1 MERCPRSSQATAVAA
16 GVAVAVGAGVGYGIW
31 RLQRKRRASA
41 VTAGSGGSRGLRVQ
55 LLYGSMTGTS
65 QRWARQLAEELAT
78 EACLEHESV
87 SVEDLTTFQFDNLLA
102 APARARAA
110 VHSGGWRAAAALRA
124 LLHAAGRPRPR
135 LPREP
140 GGTLAPAL
148 RSARLRQRGVRA

>member
-102 APARARAA
+102 APVPGQPVQVVLVLLSTQADGAPPPPCAHFCTLLEDHVHDFRVSQAA
-110 VHSGGWRAAAALRA
+110 
-124 LLHAAGRPRPR
+124 
-135 LPREP
+135 
-140 GGTLAPAL
+140 
-148 RSARLRQRGVRA
+148 